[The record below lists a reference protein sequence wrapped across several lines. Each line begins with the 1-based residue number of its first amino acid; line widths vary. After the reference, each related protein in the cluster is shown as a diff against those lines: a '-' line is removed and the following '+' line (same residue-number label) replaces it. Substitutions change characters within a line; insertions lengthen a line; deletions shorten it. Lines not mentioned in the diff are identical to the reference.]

1 MKYSTEY
8 WSLSHGSGPSAG
20 IAYDRSRL
28 PLSISVTVNRLC
40 YYITVIYICQGFLR
54 NFSKKF
60 FMHRNSQKFGVWCKK
75 NIANFSVI

>member
-28 PLSISVTVNRLC
+28 PLSISVTVTGR
-40 YYITVIYICQGFLR
+40 YHAAVPKPSARKSPRQLR
-54 NFSKKF
+54 KLRRARSS
-60 FMHRNSQKFGVWCKK
+60 HRSSPKTR
-75 NIANFSVI
+75 